1 VETRKAILVQL
12 SSSLVDQLDEA
23 ALVLNMTR
31 VDVIR
36 RSLLRDLQFVV
47 SEELERTRRHQQ
59 NQQKRYLEWAS
70 LKAKIALLER

>member
-1 VETRKAILVQL
+1 METRKAILVQL